1 MLWTVA
7 SKVSSNLQNIID
19 RVLEVGEISRK
30 EYLQLT
36 SAILADYR
44 MSDEERRQINRIFDY
59 VQTGRLRL
67 TD

>member
-7 SKVSSNLQNIID
+7 SKVSSNLQNILD
-19 RVLEVGEISRK
+19 RTLEVGEISRK

-67 TD
+67 ID